1 MDEPTTPAPQAEAEA
16 APPAAVAPKRPGAAR
31 AARMKKDRSVLGL
44 VGMGIIVVAIVVS
57 FTISLVVSFRPKRV
71 VEGPKDYE
79 PLDKLVTGV
88 VETAEDG
95 TSTITYDFAS
105 YAGPEKRKDLDRL
118 LADWKGG
125 RYDRDATSRLG
136 RRHMNIRLDAKTGL
150 PLTPL
155 LSTVSFQHD
164 LKLSVT
170 LEPSRACDLLIFF
183 HYFYDNETTGTALM
197 VLRDGTAQFFRCR
210 RDLALFRYP
219 GGEPGKIVVEPGRP
233 STIDISVLDEPGHL
247 GYRATAYVGG
257 NKICTGV
264 FSANWHRDES
274 YFPGES
280 KVFLVADSPVPP
292 QSGFLAVISAPTRAV
307 RIHKV
312 VARGT
317 VADRWLEQRTQSFR
331 ILKDFSTR
339 IEMESSENEPASE
352 EEKASPDAPEAAP
365 SAAPDAAPAPTAP
378 ADAKSAQ
385 AE

>member
-16 APPAAVAPKRPGAAR
+16 APRKLGAAR
-31 AARMKKDRSVLGL
+31 PRKVQKDRSVLGL
-44 VGMGIIVVAIVVS
+44 VGLGIIVVAIVVS
-57 FTISLVVSFRPKRV
+57 FTISLVVSFRPKIV
-71 VEGPKDYE
+71 VGPPPDYE

-95 TSTITYDFAS
+95 GSTITYDFAA

-118 LADWKGG
+118 LGDWKGG
-125 RYDRDATSRLG
+125 RYDRDATARLG
-136 RRHMNIRLDAKTGL
+136 RQHMNIRLDAKSGL

-155 LSTVSFQHD
+155 LSSVSFQHD

-219 GGEPGKIVVEPGRP
+219 GGEPGKIVLEPGRP

-247 GYRATAYVGG
+247 GYRATAYFGG
-257 NKICTGV
+257 NKICTGA
-264 FSANWHRDES
+264 FPPTWHRDDS

-292 QSGFLAVISAPTRAV
+292 QSGFLAVISAPARAV

-339 IEMESSENEPASE
+339 IEIGNTEEEPASE

-365 SAAPDAAPAPTAP
+365 SASPDAPAEPTP
-378 ADAKSAQ
+378 EKT
-385 AE
+385 E

>member
-1 MDEPTTPAPQAEAEA
+1 MDEPTTPAPQAEA
-16 APPAAVAPKRPGAAR
+16 APPAAAAHKRPGGLR
-31 AARMKKDRSVLGL
+31 AARVQKDRSMLGL
-44 VGMGIIVVAIVVS
+44 VGMGLIVVAVVVS
-57 FTISLVVSFRPKRV
+57 FTISLVVSFRPKIV
-71 VEGPKDYE
+71 QGPPPDYE

-95 TSTITYDFAS
+95 TSAITYDFAS

-136 RRHMNIRLDAKTGL
+136 RRHMNIRLDAKSGL

-155 LSTVSFQHD
+155 LSSVSFQHD

-170 LEPSRACDLLIFF
+170 LEPTRACDLLIFF
-183 HYFYDNETTGTALM
+183 HYFYDSETTGTALM

-219 GGEPGKIVVEPGRP
+219 GGEPGKIVLEPGRP

-247 GYRATAYVGG
+247 GYRATAYFGG
-257 NKICTGV
+257 NKVCTGA
-264 FSANWHRDES
+264 FSSNWHRDDN

-339 IEMESSENEPASE
+339 IEMESTENEPASE

-365 SAAPDAAPAPTAP
+365 PATPEAPAAPATPG
-378 ADAKSAQ
+378 DATS
-385 AE
+385 E